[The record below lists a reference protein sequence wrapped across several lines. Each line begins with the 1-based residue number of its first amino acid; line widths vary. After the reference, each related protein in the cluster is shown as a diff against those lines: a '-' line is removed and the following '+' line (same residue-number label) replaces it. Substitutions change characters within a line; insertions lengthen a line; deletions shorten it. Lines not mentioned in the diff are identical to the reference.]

1 MQNVTRDPEPM
12 LVHGKLE
19 TAPSANPGAIVQ
31 GESYRFT
38 VLTPELIRMEF
49 SDTGNFE
56 DRATQIVLNRNFPVP
71 DFKVTDREDRLEIM
85 TGRLHLVYD
94 KRPFSRHGLSVSVR
108 NRSGHLMGVYRY
120 GEWPEDLRG
129 TARTL
134 DNADGA
140 IPLERGLLSRGGYSL
155 IDDSR
160 SLLLEEDG
168 RVEPRGRE
176 DVDLYLFGYGHDYL
190 DCLRDFY
197 RLCGRT
203 PLLPRYALGNWWSRY
218 YKYTDEEYKA
228 LMERFER
235 ERIPFSVAVLD
246 MDWHLVDVDPEYGSG
261 WTGYTWNRELF
272 PDPQGFLNWLH
283 EKGLRVTLN
292 VHPADGVRAF
302 EESYPAMAAEL
313 GKNTEI
319 GEAVEFDMTDPHFL
333 RAYFKYLHH
342 PREEEGVDFWWIDW
356 QQGGVTKI
364 PGLDPLWMLNHYHYL
379 DSGRRGKRRLT
390 FSRYA
395 GLGSH
400 RYPVGFSGDTIVTW
414 ESLDFQP
421 YFTANASNAGYGWW
435 SHDIGGHMLG
445 GKDDELA
452 ARWVQFGVF
461 SPILRLHSSAS
472 PFNSKEPWRFSK
484 PAEDVM
490 KEYLRLRHRLLPYL
504 YTMNRYASREGLPL
518 IRPMYY
524 HYPEQHDAYDV
535 PNEYFFGT
543 EMIVCP
549 ITKPADPKTGVA
561 EFQAW
566 LPEGVWIDFFD
577 GRVYDGGRRLSLYRG
592 LETIPVLAKAGAIV
606 PLADLTEY
614 TGSVDNPRSLEM
626 KVFAGADGQF
636 RLWEDEGDTAEDLD
650 SNWCETEMSLQWG
663 ESASFTIMPAKGN
676 LAAVPEHR
684 NWKLSFVGFGY
695 KDIAVTA
702 GDAACE
708 AEVAYDEQSRTLT
721 VNVRDLPVSEVLNV
735 TFMESRIAAQSVEHE
750 VFTLLDRAQIEFL
763 LKERVYQ
770 VVKGSA
776 TPAALLAT
784 LASMKLESSL
794 YGAICEIVSA
804 KINSNS

>member
-1 MQNVTRDPEPM
+1 MQNVTRDPES
-12 LVHGKLE
+12 LLDHGKLDVK
-19 TAPSANPGAIVQ
+19 PRANQEAIIQ
-31 GESYRFT
+31 GENYRFT

-49 SDTGNFE
+49 NHAGIFE
-56 DRATQIVLNRNFPVP
+56 DRATQIVLNREFPVP
-71 DFKVTDREDRLEIM
+71 EFRVTDREDRLEII

-94 KRPFSRHGLSVSVR
+94 KQPFSRYGLRVKVR
-108 NRSGHLMGVYRY
+108 NRSKHLI
-120 GEWPEDLRG
+120 GEWHYGDLPADLGG

-168 RVEPRGRE
+168 RVEPRDQGGT
-176 DVDLYLFGYGHDYL
+176 DLYFFGYGHDYL
-190 DCLRDFY
+190 DCLKDFY

-218 YKYTDEEYKA
+218 YKYTADEYKT

-235 ERIPFSVAVLD
+235 ESIPFSVAVLD
-246 MDWHLVDVDPEYGSG
+246 MDWHLVDIDPEHGSG

-272 PDPQGFLNWLH
+272 PDPEEFLNWLH

-302 EESYPAMAAEL
+302 EAPYLTMAAEL

-319 GEAVEFDMTDPHFL
+319 GEAVEFDMTDPKFL

-342 PREEEGVDFWWIDW
+342 PLEDEGVDFWWIDW
-356 QQGGVTKI
+356 QQGGGTKI

-445 GKDDELA
+445 SKDDELA

-461 SPILRLHSSAS
+461 SPIMRLHSSAS
-472 PFNSKEPWRFSK
+472 PFNSKEPWRFGK
-484 PAEDVM
+484 LAEDVM
-490 KEYLRLRHRLLPYL
+490 KECLRLRHRLLPYL
-504 YTMNRYASREGLPL
+504 YTMNRIAGREGLPL
-518 IRPMYY
+518 VRPMYY
-524 HYPEQHDAYDV
+524 HYPERHEAYEV

-543 EMIVCP
+543 EMMVCP
-549 ITKPADPKTGVA
+549 ITKPADRSTGVA
-561 EFQAW
+561 EFRAW

-577 GRVYDGGRRLSLYRG
+577 GKVYDGGRRLSLYRG
-592 LETIPVLAKAGAIV
+592 LESIPVLAKAGAIV
-606 PLADLTEY
+606 PLSELTEW
-614 TGSVDNPRSLEM
+614 TGSVDNPVSLEV
-626 KVFAGADGQF
+626 KVFAGADGHF
-636 RLWEDEGDTAEDLD
+636 RMWEDEGDTAEDLD
-650 SNWCETEMSLQWG
+650 VNWCETEMVLHWA
-663 ESASFTIMPAKGN
+663 ETAFFTVMPARGN
-676 LAAVPEHR
+676 IAVVPERR
-684 NWKLSFVGFGY
+684 NWKLSFVGFANV
-695 KDIAVTA
+695 DVAVTV
-702 GDAACE
+702 GS
-708 AEVAYDEQSRTLT
+708 AEDGAYETRTGYDEESRTLT
-721 VNVRDLPVSEVLNV
+721 VVVRDLPVSETLTV
-735 TFMESRIAAQSVEHE
+735 TLSEVRLAVQSVEDE
-750 VFTLLDRAQIEFL
+750 VFALLDRAQMEFL
-763 LKERVYQ
+763 LKERIFHA
-770 VVKGSA
+770 VKDAAS
-776 TPAALLAT
+776 PAAILAT
-784 LASMKLESSL
+784 LASMQLEPSL
-794 YGAICEIVSA
+794 YGAICEIVAA
-804 KINSNS
+804 KL